1 MRPMKRTWDMLALL
15 VEDIKIKT
23 LRRRVDAMELLS
35 FSWKRVSISAKS
47 S

>member
-15 VEDIKIKT
+15 VEDIIIKT
-23 LRRRVDAMELLS
+23 LRRRVDAMELLL